1 MGIYAMPTR
10 QVSLPTGLASSV
22 PSNSMTK
29 ITSLLI
35 RRLSVI
41 RKLTLQTKINLF
53 LLLQD
58 FALNWRLSRLCETFD
73 LFYGTFTV
81 ILLDAPDCAIT

>member
-1 MGIYAMPTR
+1 
-10 QVSLPTGLASSV
+10 
-22 PSNSMTK
+22 MTK